1 MSAESSGPPPRLL
14 LGAAGAGLGF
24 LLSAVPRQLPVSTLY
39 TLNLAAGGSPPP
51 HSSPHH
57 ATTPWESYLDWT
69 HIPSVDPGNKT
80 ILLYI
85 STHTYIRVHWAHLAT
100 VTCDV

>member
-39 TLNLAAGGSPPP
+39 TPGGRWQPAPTLQP
-51 HSSPHH
+51 APRHH
-57 ATTPWESYLDWT
+57 TMGKLLGLD
-69 HIPSVDPGNKT
+69 
-80 ILLYI
+80 
-85 STHTYIRVHWAHLAT
+85 THTQCGSRKQNHTFIHIYSHLHKSALGT
-100 VTCDV
+100 PSHGNV

>member
-1 MSAESSGPPPRLL
+1 MSVESSGPRPRLL
-14 LGAAGAGLGF
+14 LQLVLVSASSCLLFPGSFRCPLSTPGGRWQPAPTLPPRTTVHHTMGKLLGL
-24 LLSAVPRQLPVSTLY
+24 
-39 TLNLAAGGSPPP
+39 
-51 HSSPHH
+51 
-57 ATTPWESYLDWT
+57 DT
-69 HIPSVDPGNKT
+69 HTCVDPGNKT

>member
-39 TLNLAAGGSPPP
+39 TLYTGHLAAGGSPPP

-69 HIPSVDPGNKT
+69 HILVWIPETKPYFYT
-80 ILLYI
+80 YLL
-85 STHTYIRVHWAHLAT
+85 TLT
-100 VTCDV
+100 

>member
-39 TLNLAAGGSPPP
+39 TLYTWRQVAARPHTPARTPPP
-51 HSSPHH
+51 HHGKP
-57 ATTPWESYLDWT
+57 TW
-69 HIPSVDPGNKT
+69 IG
-80 ILLYI
+80 
-85 STHTYIRVHWAHLAT
+85 HTYSVWIPETKPYFYTYLLT
-100 VTCDV
+100 LT